1 MWSPLAGKNKRDMWV
16 KVDEKGKR
24 IGMAHLGA
32 IADLVSL
39 IFLSLAPVTFSEF
52 PSWVPVLI

>member
-1 MWSPLAGKNKRDMWV
+1 V
-16 KVDEKGKR
+16 KVDEEGKRKR
-24 IGMAHLGA
+24 IGMAHLGV

-39 IFLSLAPVTFSEF
+39 IFLSLVPVTFSEF